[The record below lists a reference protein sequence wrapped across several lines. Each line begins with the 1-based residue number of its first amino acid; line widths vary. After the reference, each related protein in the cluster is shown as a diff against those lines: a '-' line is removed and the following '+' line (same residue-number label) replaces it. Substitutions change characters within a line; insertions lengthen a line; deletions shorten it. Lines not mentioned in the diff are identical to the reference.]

1 MTTPINTLEDIL
13 EALQRDPALREA
25 LRRHIL
31 TDELLQMPV
40 RLQQIEAD
48 VSTLKDNLTTLTT
61 TVNRIGGDVS
71 MLKGSDYESHVA
83 RLANRF
89 LRRQLGIA
97 ATIFSSQRNQAALAT
112 LLDDAETRGNI
123 NADELDKTDLIL
135 TADGPTDY
143 ILAEIS
149 ITIQQHDIDRAAHRA
164 ALLAKATGQSV
175 TPFAIGAQEEPGLN
189 RHDVQIVLIPE
200 PTDD

>member
-13 EALQRDPALREA
+13 NALERDPALREA

-31 TDELLQMPV
+31 TEELLQMPV
-40 RLQQIEAD
+40 RLERIEAD

-89 LRRQLGIA
+89 LRRQLGVA
-97 ATIFSSQRNQAALAT
+97 ATVFSAPNATKRPSQPSWTTPR
-112 LLDDAETRGNI
+112 
-123 NADELDKTDLIL
+123 
-135 TADGPTDY
+135 
-143 ILAEIS
+143 S
-149 ITIQQHDIDRAAHRA
+149 
-164 ALLAKATGQSV
+164 TGQPS
-175 TPFAIGAQEEPGLN
+175 TPT
-189 RHDVQIVLIPE
+189 R
-200 PTDD
+200 PTSSTRQTSY